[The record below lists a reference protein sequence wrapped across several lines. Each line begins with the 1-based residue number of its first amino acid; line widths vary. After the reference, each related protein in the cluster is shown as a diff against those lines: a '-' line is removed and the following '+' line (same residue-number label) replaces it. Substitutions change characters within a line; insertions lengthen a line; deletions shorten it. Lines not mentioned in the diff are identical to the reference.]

1 MRRAPANL
9 LLLCLA
15 ASWVAGSAVGQG
27 VRRASEVVELRAY
40 VSLAPVPRGRDFE
53 VAVVAKIRPG
63 YHINAHE
70 VSERYLIPTVLEAD
84 LPPGFHLLDTFH
96 PPGVLR
102 SFEFSPTKLSVYEGS
117 TTLRMKFRALPDA
130 PLGPQKLLLTLR
142 YQACT
147 DRACL
152 SPVKLPVA
160 AELEVAPADAPSRP
174 AHTDIFQAGRR
185 PKTQSPH

>member
-1 MRRAPANL
+1 MRRTPANL

-15 ASWVAGSAVGQG
+15 ASWAAGSAVGQG
-27 VRRASEVVELRAY
+27 VRASQVVEPRTY
-40 VSLAPVPRGRDFE
+40 VSLEPVPRGRDFE

-70 VSERYLIPTVLEAD
+70 VSEGYLIPTVLEAD
-84 LPPGFHLLDTFH
+84 LPPGFSLLDTFH

-102 SFEFSPTKLSVYEGS
+102 SFEFSPSKLSVYEGS
-117 TTLRMKFRALPDA
+117 TTLRMKIRALLDA

-147 DRACL
+147 DRVCL
-152 SPVKLPVA
+152 PPAKLPVA
-160 AELEVAPADAPSRP
+160 AELEVGSADAPARP
-174 AHTDIFQAGRR
+174 AHADIFQAGRH
-185 PKTQSPH
+185 PKTQAPH